1 MRFSSNNDDFA
12 SLGDVVALINAE
24 GGTLIYMRDGK
35 IQETDKSVR
44 ALKRKYE
51 EILDYYQKNW
61 RDR

>member
-24 GGTLIYMRDGK
+24 EGALIYMRDGK
-35 IQETDKSVR
+35 ILKTDKSVR

>member
-1 MRFSSNNDDFA
+1 MKFSSNNDDFA

-24 GGTLIYMRDGK
+24 KGALIYMRNGK
-35 IQETDKSVR
+35 ILETDKSVR

-51 EILDYYQKNW
+51 EILDYYQKNL